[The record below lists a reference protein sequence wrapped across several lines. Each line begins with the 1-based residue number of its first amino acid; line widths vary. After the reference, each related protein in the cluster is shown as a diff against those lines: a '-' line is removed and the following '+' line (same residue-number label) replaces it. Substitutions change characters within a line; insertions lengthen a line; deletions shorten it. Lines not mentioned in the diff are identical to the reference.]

1 MQQPWSARRRTPI
14 AIALASA
21 LATAHLAAAAVRPQ
35 APSGQTTG
43 PDVTVIS
50 FSGSALGNYGAVA
63 GVRAYALGTTS
74 CNVGNVPVW
83 WCDSNTSYCSDE
95 QHPVIAQ
102 NLYRLKSGRFEQI
115 GMSWLK
121 HGFVS
126 TNSASATCLPGV
138 GCQQPQRGGDQLGIG
153 CTDTY
158 GSSLN
163 GSRPLGMRSEVNPTT
178 GAFPFPYTF
187 VGSSSLLDQR
197 IQVEETDLDPALN
210 PGALYYAEGQY
221 IAADDARAG
230 NGLNNASYRQVLVG
244 PAPAF
249 ELTFTGSMVREK
261 SALEAWPVLDPTVAL
276 LNVDYTSPIRQRF
289 HVARKATE
297 TSPGVWH
304 YEIAVHNLNSERAAW
319 GLSLDFP
326 DGTAITNVG
335 FRDVDHHSG
344 EPYATTDWTIAT
356 DAGLGRVSWT
366 SQDWDTDQNANA
378 LRWGTMFSFW
388 FDVDSSAQPL
398 GWLSLFRPDPS
409 RDAPALYFRL
419 PPVPS
424 LAPAEALA
432 RTASPRGASAA
443 RK

>member
-1 MQQPWSARRRTPI
+1 
-14 AIALASA
+14 
-21 LATAHLAAAAVRPQ
+21 
-35 APSGQTTG
+35 
-43 PDVTVIS
+43 
-50 FSGSALGNYGAVA
+50 
-63 GVRAYALGTTS
+63 
-74 CNVGNVPVW
+74 
-83 WCDSNTSYCSDE
+83 
-95 QHPVIAQ
+95 
-102 NLYRLKSGRFEQI
+102 
-115 GMSWLK
+115 
-121 HGFVS
+121 
-126 TNSASATCLPGV
+126 
-138 GCQQPQRGGDQLGIG
+138 
-153 CTDTY
+153 
-158 GSSLN
+158 
-163 GSRPLGMRSEVNPTT
+163 MRSEVNPTT

-366 SQDWDTDQNANA
+366 SQDWTPTRTPTPCAGARCSASGSTSTRARSRSAGSASSDPTPRATPRA
-378 LRWGTMFSFW
+378 L
-388 FDVDSSAQPL
+388 L
-398 GWLSLFRPDPS
+398 
-409 RDAPALYFRL
+409 RL